1 VAGAHAFHP
10 MTAAPSEAR
19 RGKASGI
26 VEAMSAPRTT
36 APKSVVKQSIA
47 RAFTKLTGHY
57 ITKQP
62 PPVNPR
68 TLTLNAGPVDPEQ
81 LQAAREA
88 KGDRLLV
95 APTFI
100 LSSPRSGSTLMR
112 VMLNSH
118 SQILAPHE
126 VHLRDIRVS
135 VPYKYAV
142 HAIWELGLDRRD
154 LQDLLWD
161 RLMHRELLLSGKSLL
176 VNKTPSDALIWRDI
190 VECWP
195 DARFI
200 FLLRHPLAVTAS
212 WNKARKGWSRQRAAE
227 DILTYLEGVES
238 ARQERG
244 GLTVRYEDVTADPER
259 ELRRICEFLGVPWED
274 QMLNYGEVGNS
285 TFVTGLGDWSG
296 KIRSGK
302 VQPARPLPADE
313 EIPEVLREISGK
325 WGYLR
330 GSTNLAS

>member
-1 VAGAHAFHP
+1 
-10 MTAAPSEAR
+10 
-19 RGKASGI
+19 
-26 VEAMSAPRTT
+26 
-36 APKSVVKQSIA
+36 VVKELVG
-47 RAFTKLTGHY
+47 RTFTRLTGHY
-57 ITKQP
+57 ITRK
-62 PPVNPR
+62 PPVPVNLR
-68 TLTLNAGPVDPEQ
+68 ALISAADGPVEREA
-81 LQAAREA
+81 LVAAREA

-100 LSSPRSGSTLMR
+100 LSSVRSGSTLMR

-126 VHLRDIRVS
+126 IHLRDIRVS

-142 HAIWELGLDRRD
+142 QAVWELGLDRRD
-154 LQDLLWD
+154 LQHLLWD
-161 RLMHRELLLSGKSLL
+161 RLLHRELLLSGKHLL
-176 VNKTPSDALIWRDI
+176 VNKTPTDALIWRDI

-200 FLLRHPLAVTAS
+200 FLLRHPLAVTDS
-212 WNKARKGWSRQRAAE
+212 WNKARKGWSRERTAE
-227 DILTYLEGVES
+227 DILTYLTGVDT
-238 ARQERG
+238 AREEHG
-244 GLTVRYEDVTADPER
+244 GLTVRYEDVTAEPER
-259 ELRRICEFLGVPWED
+259 ELRRICEFLGVAWEE
-274 QMLNYGEVGNS
+274 QMLNYGEAGNS

-313 EIPEVLREISGK
+313 EIPEVLREISAK

-330 GSTNLAS
+330 NSSAVAS